1 MKRFERENKLPP
13 YAVAT
18 LYISIGCIICTA
30 LFLYG
35 SSLSKNSTTVVPAL
49 FQPREESASL
59 ALADTPTSS
68 TDTPVTDTSASF
80 DAETPYYAFTTLNTK
95 SSLHVRIQPGMDAE
109 IIARLAPNTT
119 GYVIEKGDAWSLIS
133 TGDITGYASNQYLQF
148 REIPKEEYPFP

>member
-59 ALADTPTSS
+59 ALADTTTSS

-95 SSLHVRIQPGMDAE
+95 IRRTKRVRAKFALTLSALSCCLLSLPSR
-109 IIARLAPNTT
+109 RT
-119 GYVIEKGDAWSLIS
+119 GFRPSLPVL
-133 TGDITGYASNQYLQF
+133 Y
-148 REIPKEEYPFP
+148 